1 MQEKRRALGRGLE
14 QLFNDQGLDLD
25 NFEETIIENAKSNND
40 IVDIPLNEL
49 RPNPYQPRKIFD
61 EVALNE
67 LALSIKE
74 HGIFQPI
81 IVKKCI
87 KGYEIIAGERRYR
100 ASKIANLKTIP
111 AIIKEFTD
119 DEMMQIALLENLQ
132 RENLTSIEEARAY
145 KSIIDSM
152 NITQDELAKKV
163 GKSRSHITNMIGLLK
178 LPSSVQDM
186 ILYNKIS
193 MGHARVLSKLEDQ
206 KQIEEL
212 ADKIIDDNIS
222 VHELESLAS
231 GINFKKNVKI
241 SRKKESSNEYKYL
254 ERHIKEKLGTNVR
267 IVDNKMTIKFTNVQD
282 LNRILEI
289 MNINI
294 NE

>member
-14 QLFNDQGLDLD
+14 QLFNDQSLDFD
-25 NFEETIIENAKSNND
+25 SFEETIIEDAKSNNEIIEISLD
-40 IVDIPLNEL
+40 EL

-61 EVALNE
+61 ESALNE
-67 LALSIKE
+67 LASSIKE
-74 HGIFQPI
+74 HGVFQPI

-100 ASKIANLKTIP
+100 ASKIAGLKTVP
-111 AIIKEFTD
+111 AIVKDFSD

-132 RENLTSIEEARAY
+132 RENLTSIEEAKAY

-152 NITQDELAKKV
+152 HITQDELAKKV

-178 LPSSVQDM
+178 LPGSVQDM

-212 ADKIIDDNIS
+212 ADKIVDENIS
-222 VHELESLAS
+222 VHELENLAS
-231 GINFKKNVKI
+231 GSEFKKMVKI
-241 SRKKESSNEYKYL
+241 SRKKDVNNEYKHL
-254 ERHIKEKLGTNVR
+254 EKYMKEKLGTNVK
-267 IVDNKMTIKFTNVQD
+267 ISDNKMTIKFTNIQD

-289 MNINI
+289 ININI